1 MAGCAETN
9 SFESAQ
15 WIDPHASLSLAYTT
29 DRYSLADPPGSKSST
44 GKADEKIG
52 KAMPDKCVSS
62 QAIPLGS
69 SQGLSKGHH
78 LQLPGARV

>member
-1 MAGCAETN
+1 MQAYLWLT
-9 SFESAQ
+9 
-15 WIDPHASLSLAYTT
+15 PLSGTAWLILQVQRA
-29 DRYSLADPPGSKSST
+29 ST
-44 GKADEKIG
+44 GKADEKVG

-69 SQGLSKGHH
+69 SQGLSKDHH